1 MWIFVEAWRNHWKSD
16 SLHDI
21 IHEYCQTRV
30 RDRYPCNIG
39 PHPRD
44 SSLTSFSS
52 IVRVQLPG
60 DQLFVYRFGTGIG
73 MEVLKLLIL
82 TMANIHWCFHR
93 LLAECKALLP
103 EILIPSPWPIG
114 YSNAIYM
121 DNLKNF
127 VKSRIYKCIECK
139 NLRFASFLGF
149 KINKWILGFMVEIS
163 IRQISMFLQF
173 GFCSLDPSKKTYHA
187 AIFLTLWQSWQKHST
202 YSPWW
207 VFWKEN

>member
-1 MWIFVEAWRNHWKSD
+1 MISFMNRLV
-16 SLHDI
+16 
-21 IHEYCQTRV
+21 YCLLW
-30 RDRYPCNIG
+30 

-163 IRQISMFLQF
+163 IRYLCFINLDFAPWIHQKRLIMLQYSWPSDNHGKNTVLIRPDECF
-173 GFCSLDPSKKTYHA
+173 GRKINSLT
-187 AIFLTLWQSWQKHST
+187 
-202 YSPWW
+202 
-207 VFWKEN
+207 